1 MQIYFKTKEYSFQF
15 LIKIHCKRYFFRVCS
30 LKTYQK
36 RWQMQSIRKYL
47 WKNNKKHEQIETLF
61 RGLKSSGFNLEDTH
75 VTHLDRFER
84 LILLV
89 IIAFVWCYKIGDYI
103 DSSIK
108 PIKIKKHGSRTVIIF
123 RYGLNYLSRTMIIL
137 FLFSHTKQLN

>member
-1 MQIYFKTKEYSFQF
+1 M
-15 LIKIHCKRYFFRVCS
+15 LIKK
-30 LKTYQK
+30 KTSSSY
-36 RWQMQSIRKYL
+36 
-47 WKNNKKHEQIETLF
+47 EDTLF

-89 IIAFVWCYKIGDYI
+89 MIAFVWCYKIGNCI

-108 PIKIKKHGSRTVIIF
+108 PIKIKKHGSRTVSIF
-123 RYGLNYLSRTMIIL
+123 RYGLDYLSRTMITKINNL
-137 FLFSHTKQLN
+137 NIDVLKFLSCTKIFM